1 MDLSKLNKEQKI
13 AVEHKKGPLLV
24 LSGAGTGKTR
34 VLTSR
39 FVYIVKN
46 LNVNFNKIIAVT
58 FTNKAANEIK
68 ERVNTELQSS
78 IDTPWIG
85 TFHSI
90 FAKFLRKHSTLVN
103 LKSNFTILDIE
114 DQKKLLKQVLDYCK
128 IDKDINEGIYHNEIQ
143 NLKDNKIL
151 FNENKK
157 ICKFSSIERLD
168 DIYSYYQQRLIEINA
183 VDFGDIL
190 LHSYTILSS
199 NLDLRK
205 SYQNFIEHIL
215 IDEFQDTNL
224 IQYDLI
230 KLVLNSN
237 KNLFC
242 VGDDDQSIYAW
253 RGANIENIINFP
265 KEFNSSVVRLTKNY
279 RSNSSILEA
288 AACIIS
294 NNKNRLGKDLV
305 SFNKNIPEQKISL
318 HSFYSQEEESLW
330 ISDDISRKF
339 QDDNSIG
346 VLVRLT
352 AQMRSIEDKFI
363 KYALPYEIIG
373 GPRFFERKE
382 IKDILAYLK
391 LANSFKDDL
400 SFERVINLPKRGV
413 GDQSVK
419 LIIDKA
425 REKKISFFESLE
437 LLSRENNLPGSL
449 MIKTKPFIDI
459 IKKTSDLINKTTLED
474 IGIFIIEESGYLKML
489 ENEKNKLKQ
498 LENESRVDNLKEFVN
513 ALSEF
518 DNLDDFLE
526 HVGLVNEN
534 QNKTHSNSIKLMT
547 LHAAKGLEF
556 DHVYLPGWEEGIF
569 PSSRALE
576 QNSTKSLEEERRL
589 AYVGITRAKK
599 EAYISFAMKRA
610 FHGDWM
616 DALPSRFIN
625 EIPDESVEKNE
636 IDIVKNDDFDFNQ
649 DNSIEF
655 DNEYRSPGWDR
666 FKKKKLLKWKK

>member
-13 AVEHKKGPLLV
+13 AVEHKNGPLLV

-68 ERVNTELQSS
+68 ERVNTELRSN
-78 IDTPWIG
+78 IDTPWVG

-90 FAKFLRKHSTLVN
+90 FAKFLRKHSGLVN
-103 LKSNFTILDIE
+103 LKSNFTILDID
-114 DQKKLLKQVLDYCK
+114 DQKKLLKQVLEYCK
-128 IDKDINEGIYHNEIQ
+128 IDKDISEAIYHNEIQ

-157 ICKFSSIERLD
+157 ISKFSSIERLD

-190 LHSYTILSS
+190 LHSYQILFK
-199 NLDLRK
+199 NPEIRK

-230 KLVLNSN
+230 KLILNSE

-305 SFNKNIPEQKISL
+305 SFNEKIPEQKINL
-318 HSFYSQEEESLW
+318 NSFYSQEEESLW
-330 ISDDISRKF
+330 ISDNISKKF
-339 QDDNSIG
+339 QEDNSIG
-346 VLVRLT
+346 ILVRLS
-352 AQMRSIEDKFI
+352 AQMRSIEDKLI

-391 LANSFKDDL
+391 LANSYSDDL
-400 SFERVINLPKRGV
+400 SFERVINLPKRGI
-413 GDQSVK
+413 GNQSVK
-419 LIIDKA
+419 LIIDNA
-425 REKKISFFESLE
+425 RENKISFFESLE
-437 LLSRENNLPGSL
+437 VLSNENNLPGSL
-449 MIKTKPFIDI
+449 IVKTKQFIDI
-459 IKKTSDLINKTTLED
+459 IKKTSDLIKKTTLED

-498 LENESRVDNLKEFVN
+498 VENEARIDNLKEFVN

-518 DNLDDFLE
+518 ENLDDFLE

-534 QNKTHSNSIKLMT
+534 QKKTHSNSVKLMT

-576 QNSTKSLEEERRL
+576 QNSSKSLEEERRL
-589 AYVGITRAKK
+589 AYVGITRAKFDLNLSY
-599 EAYISFAMKRA
+599 ATSRYTYGMNNYS
-610 FHGDWM
+610 
-616 DALPSRFIN
+616 LPSRFLN
-625 EIPDESVEKNE
+625 EISKIDKNTNNLIDEHSPSNLEKK
-636 IDIVKNDDFDFNQ
+636 ITS
-649 DNSIEF
+649 DNIKL
-655 DNEYRSPGWDR
+655 SPG
-666 FKKKKLLKWKK
+666 KKRMLEFLKKNSK

>member
-1 MDLSKLNKEQKI
+1 MNLSKLNKEQKV
-13 AVEHKKGPLLV
+13 AVEHEKGPLLV

-39 FVYIVKN
+39 FIYIVEK

-68 ERVNTELQSS
+68 ERVNIELKSS
-78 IDTPWIG
+78 IDTPWVG

-90 FAKFLRKHSTLVN
+90 FAKFLRKHSGLVN

-128 IDKDINEGIYHNEIQ
+128 IEKDISESIYHNEIQ
-143 NLKDNKIL
+143 NLKDNKIH

-157 ICKFSSIERLD
+157 ISKFSSIDRLD
-168 DIYSYYQQRLIEINA
+168 DIYYLYQQRLIEINA

-190 LHSYTILSS
+190 LHSYQILSN
-199 NLDLRK
+199 NLDIQK

-230 KLVLNSN
+230 KLLLNSN

-265 KEFNSSVVRLTKNY
+265 KEFNSPVVRLTKNY
-279 RSNSSILEA
+279 RSNNSILEA
-288 AACIIS
+288 ASSIIS
-294 NNKNRLGKDLV
+294 NNKNRLGKHLV
-305 SFNKNIPEQKISL
+305 SFNKKIPEQKINVN
-318 HSFYSQEEESLW
+318 SFYSQEEESLW
-330 ISDDISRKF
+330 ISDNISKKF
-339 QDDNSIG
+339 QEKNSIG
-346 VLVRLT
+346 ILVRLT
-352 AQMRSIEDKFI
+352 AQMRSIEDKLI

-391 LANSFKDDL
+391 LANSFQDDL

-413 GDQSVK
+413 GEQSLR
-419 LIIDKA
+419 LIIDNA
-425 REKKISFFESLE
+425 RKKKVSFFDSLESLSIE
-437 LLSRENNLPGSL
+437 NKLSGSL
-449 MIKTKPFIDI
+449 VLKTKQFIDI
-459 IKKTSDLINKTTLED
+459 IKKTSDLIKKTSLED

-498 LENESRVDNLKEFVN
+498 LENESRIDNLKEFVN

-518 DNLDDFLE
+518 DNLDEFLE

-534 QNKTHSNSIKLMT
+534 QKKTYSNSIKLMT

-576 QNSTKSLEEERRL
+576 QNSSKSLEEERRL
-589 AYVGITRAKK
+589 AYVGITRAKFDLNLSY
-599 EAYISFAMKRA
+599 ATSRYTYGLNNYS
-610 FHGDWM
+610 
-616 DALPSRFIN
+616 LPSRFLN
-625 EIPDESVEKNE
+625 EISNVEINTINTIEENSSSNLYKN
-636 IDIVKNDDFDFNQ
+636 ITS
-649 DNSIEF
+649 DNAQL
-655 DNEYRSPGWDR
+655 SPG
-666 FKKKKLLKWKK
+666 KKRMLEFLKKNKK

>member
-1 MDLSKLNKEQKI
+1 MDLSKLNKEQII
-13 AVEHKKGPLLV
+13 AVEHQKGPLLV

-46 LNVNFNKIIAVT
+46 LNVNFNEIIAVT

-68 ERVNTELQSS
+68 ERVNKELKSS
-78 IDTPWIG
+78 IDSPWVG

-90 FAKFLRKHSTLVN
+90 FAKFLRKHSGLVN
-103 LKSNFTILDIE
+103 LKSNFTILDVE
-114 DQKKLLKQVLDYCK
+114 DQKKLLKQVLDYSK
-128 IDKDINEGIYHNEIQ
+128 INKDISEGIYHNEIQ

-157 ICKFSSIERLD
+157 IKKFSSLEKLD
-168 DIYSYYQQRLIEINA
+168 EIYSYYQQRLIEINA

-190 LHSYTILSS
+190 LHSYNILLN
-199 NLDLRK
+199 NLDIQK
-205 SYQNFIEHIL
+205 SYKNFIKHIL

-230 KLVLNSN
+230 KLILNSK

-253 RGANIENIINFP
+253 RGANIDNIINFP
-265 KEFNSSVVRLTKNY
+265 KEFNSPVVRLTKNY

-294 NNKNRLGKDLV
+294 NNKNRLGKDLI
-305 SFNKNIPEQKISL
+305 SFNKKIPEQKINL
-318 HSFYSQEEESLW
+318 NSFYSQEEESLW
-330 ISDDISRKF
+330 ISDDISKKF
-339 QDDNSIG
+339 QESNSIG
-346 VLVRLT
+346 ILVRLT
-352 AQMRSIEDKFI
+352 AQMRSIEDKLI
-363 KYALPYEIIG
+363 KFALPYEIIG

-391 LANSFKDDL
+391 LANSIQDDL
-400 SFERVINLPKRGV
+400 SFERVINLPKRGI

-419 LIIDKA
+419 LIVDNA
-425 REKKISFFESLE
+425 REKKISFFESLVS
-437 LLSRENNLPGSL
+437 LSEENKLPGSL
-449 MIKTKPFIDI
+449 ILKTKTFIDI
-459 IKKTSDLINKTTLED
+459 IKKTSDLINKTNLED
-474 IGIFIIEESGYLKML
+474 IGIFIIEESGYLQML

-498 LENESRVDNLKEFVN
+498 IENESRIDNLKEFVN

-534 QNKTHSNSIKLMT
+534 QKKTYSNSVKLMT

-589 AYVGITRAKK
+589 AYVGITRAKFDLNLSY
-599 EAYISFAMKRA
+599 ATSRYTYGINNYS
-610 FHGDWM
+610 
-616 DALPSRFIN
+616 LPSRFLN
-625 EIPDESVEKNE
+625 EISKIEKNTTNTIE
-636 IDIVKNDDFDFNQ
+636 NYSSSHLNKKITS
-649 DNSIEF
+649 DNAQL
-655 DNEYRSPGWDR
+655 SPG
-666 FKKKKLLKWKK
+666 KKRMLEFLKKNSK

>member
-68 ERVNTELQSS
+68 ERVNTELQSN
-78 IDTPWIG
+78 IDTPWVG

-90 FAKFLRKHSTLVN
+90 FAKFLRKHSGLVN
-103 LKSNFTILDIE
+103 LKSNFTILDID
-114 DQKKLLKQVLDYCK
+114 DQKKLLKQVLEYCK
-128 IDKDINEGIYHNEIQ
+128 IDKDISEAIYHNEIQ

-157 ICKFSSIERLD
+157 ISKFSSIERLE

-190 LHSYTILSS
+190 LHSYHILS
-199 NLDLRK
+199 NNPDIKK

-230 KLVLNSN
+230 KLILNSD

-265 KEFNSSVVRLTKNY
+265 KEFDSPVVRLTKNY

-305 SFNKNIPEQKISL
+305 SFNEQIPEQKINL
-318 HSFYSQEEESLW
+318 NSFYSQEEESLW
-330 ISDDISRKF
+330 ISDNISKKF
-339 QDDNSIG
+339 QEDNSIG
-346 VLVRLT
+346 ILVRLT
-352 AQMRSIEDKFI
+352 AQMRSIEDKLI

-391 LANSFKDDL
+391 LANSYSDDL
-400 SFERVINLPKRGV
+400 SFERVINLPKRGI

-419 LIIDKA
+419 LIINNA
-425 REKKISFFESLE
+425 RENKISFFESLE
-437 LLSRENNLPGSL
+437 VLSNENNLPGSL
-449 MIKTKPFIDI
+449 IVKTKPFIDI
-459 IKKTSDLINKTTLED
+459 IKKTSDLIKKTTLED

-498 LENESRVDNLKEFVN
+498 VENESRIDNLKEFVN

-518 DNLDDFLE
+518 ENLDDFLE

-534 QNKTHSNSIKLMT
+534 QKKTHSNSVKLMT

-576 QNSTKSLEEERRL
+576 QNSSKSLEEERRL
-589 AYVGITRAKK
+589 AYVGITRAKFDLNLSY
-599 EAYISFAMKRA
+599 ATSRYTYGMNNYS
-610 FHGDWM
+610 
-616 DALPSRFIN
+616 LPSRFLN
-625 EIPDESVEKNE
+625 EISKIDKNTNNLIDEYSPSNLEKK
-636 IDIVKNDDFDFNQ
+636 ITS
-649 DNSIEF
+649 DNVQL
-655 DNEYRSPGWDR
+655 SPG
-666 FKKKKLLKWKK
+666 KKRMLEFLKKNSK